1 MKKQTKIILVLLFLP
16 GYFLV
21 WLLSF
26 ASKPG
31 EIRKSKQ
38 RYKRI
43 HIYGPFWAI
52 LIYTFMLFILLP
64 QLFAPNNEEQNINN
78 LPDTSIAQPS
88 QESD

>member
-1 MKKQTKIILVLLFLP
+1 MLFLP

-21 WLLSF
+21 WLGSF
-26 ASKPG
+26 ANKPG

-52 LIYTFMLFILLP
+52 LIYAFILFI
-64 QLFAPNNEEQNINN
+64 LFAPNNEEQNMNN